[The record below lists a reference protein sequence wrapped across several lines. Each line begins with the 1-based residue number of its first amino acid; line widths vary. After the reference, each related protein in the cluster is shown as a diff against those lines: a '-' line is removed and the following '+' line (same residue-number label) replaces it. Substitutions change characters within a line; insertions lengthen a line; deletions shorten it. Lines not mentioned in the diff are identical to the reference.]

1 METRRIAN
9 PYRSMMVCIDAYE
22 NQVPVGRFYTPNY
35 QDEVDFQGVID
46 FIKKM
51 ESTLDQLSFAQ
62 GFASIRSFSK
72 APVMDYRSASDGNVR
87 SGKVATLDVRI
98 LFRQNASW
106 QGSVTWMEGKREE
119 AFRSVLELLFLL
131 DSAATVRGA
140 DR

>member
-1 METRRIAN
+1 MQLKQISN
-9 PYRSMMVCIDAYE
+9 PYRSMIVCIDGYE
-22 NQVPVGRFYTPNY
+22 NPVPVGRFYTPNY
-35 QDEVDFQGVID
+35 QDEVDFHGVID

-51 ESTLDQLSFAQ
+51 ESTLDQGAFAQ

-72 APVMDYRSASDGNVR
+72 APVMDYRSASDGKVH
-87 SGKVATLDVRI
+87 SGKVATLDIRI

-131 DSAATVRGA
+131 DSAAAGKS
-140 DR
+140 